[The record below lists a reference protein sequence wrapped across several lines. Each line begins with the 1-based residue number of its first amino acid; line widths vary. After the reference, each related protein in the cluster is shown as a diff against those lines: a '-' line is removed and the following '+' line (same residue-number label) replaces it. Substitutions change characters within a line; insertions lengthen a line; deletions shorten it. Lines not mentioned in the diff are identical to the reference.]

1 MNELKK
7 DGVPPSGRPVV
18 FGEVLFDDFEDG
30 PTVIGGAAFN
40 LAWNLESIGL
50 GPLLVSRVGR
60 DELGDRALEIMG
72 SYGMDVSGIQAD
84 EELPTGTV
92 SVKVSAGQPEF
103 AINDRQAYDAID
115 ADEARAAVSVIEV
128 SLLYHGSLALRS
140 ERSRRALDALAAAG
154 RGRIF
159 VDVNLRRPWWEK
171 ASVLGDLSR
180 ARWAKLNEEELFELS
195 DVPDSSPEGLLAAAS
210 DFRRQLD
217 LDLLLLTRGADGAAL
232 LQADPGLAG
241 PSKRRGLIVPLLL
254 ALAGLG
260 LVVLGGAALV
270 DGAVALAR
278 AFGIGETVIGLT
290 IVAVG
295 TSMPELVTSV
305 IAALKR
311 QGDVAFGNI
320 VGSNMY
326 NILGIGGTTALIAP
340 SAVPAEIVR
349 FDAPLMVGVSVLF
362 VVFAA
367 TGRRIAR
374 GEGLALLAGYCAYLY
389 MLWP

>member
-103 AINDRQAYDAID
+103 VINDRQAYDAID
-115 ADEARAAVSVIEV
+115 ADEAREAVGDIEV

-195 DVPDSSPEGLLAAAS
+195 DVPDSSPEGLLAAAF

-232 LQADPGLAG
+232 LQADGQSVVLPAMAVDEVADTVGAG
-241 PSKRRGLIVPLLL
+241 DAITAVTM
-254 ALAGLG
+254 LG
-260 LVVLGGAALV
+260 LVRGWDGATTLERAVEFAASICGLEGATTDRRRHYDDFLERWEGSGWETSSLGG
-270 DGAVALAR
+270 
-278 AFGIGETVIGLT
+278 
-290 IVAVG
+290 
-295 TSMPELVTSV
+295 
-305 IAALKR
+305 
-311 QGDVAFGNI
+311 
-320 VGSNMY
+320 
-326 NILGIGGTTALIAP
+326 
-340 SAVPAEIVR
+340 
-349 FDAPLMVGVSVLF
+349 
-362 VVFAA
+362 
-367 TGRRIAR
+367 GR
-374 GEGLALLAGYCAYLY
+374 
-389 MLWP
+389 

>member
-7 DGVPPSGRPVV
+7 NGVPPSGRPVV

-84 EELPTGTV
+84 EELSTGTV
-92 SVKVSAGQPEF
+92 SVKVSEGQPEF
-103 AINDRQAYDAID
+103 TSNDRQAYDAID
-115 ADEARAAVSVIEV
+115 ADEAREAVGAIEV

-171 ASVLGDLSR
+171 TSVLGDLSR

-217 LDLLLLTRGADGAAL
+217 LELLLLTRGADGAAML
-232 LQADPGLAG
+232 RSAGPPIVLPATAAGKVADTVGAGDAITAVAMLGLARG
-241 PSKRRGLIVPLLL
+241 WDGATIIERAVEFAASICGLEGATTDQRRHYDDFLERWEGSGRE
-254 ALAGLG
+254 ASR
-260 LVVLGGAALV
+260 LGG
-270 DGAVALAR
+270 
-278 AFGIGETVIGLT
+278 
-290 IVAVG
+290 
-295 TSMPELVTSV
+295 
-305 IAALKR
+305 
-311 QGDVAFGNI
+311 
-320 VGSNMY
+320 
-326 NILGIGGTTALIAP
+326 
-340 SAVPAEIVR
+340 
-349 FDAPLMVGVSVLF
+349 
-362 VVFAA
+362 
-367 TGRRIAR
+367 GR
-374 GEGLALLAGYCAYLY
+374 
-389 MLWP
+389 